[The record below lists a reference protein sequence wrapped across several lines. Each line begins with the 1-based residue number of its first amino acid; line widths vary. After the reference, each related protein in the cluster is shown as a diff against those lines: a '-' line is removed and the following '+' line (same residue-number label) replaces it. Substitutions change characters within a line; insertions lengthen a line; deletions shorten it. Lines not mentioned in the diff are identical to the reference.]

1 MLHAFIDESESGA
14 NYFFLGALI
23 VREENLAKLNQAL
36 DKIMVEFSSTTSVQ
50 PEAELHGY
58 DMMQQKGDWNGIPLR
73 LATAVFTQAMKAIDA
88 YADAFYGEGID
99 RVKQAERYRVLYHH
113 RTVAIGYVLE
123 RIQEHAKRLDE
134 RAIAYLDNHYTA
146 PEGRKEFI
154 QYKSKGTFGYRS
166 SKLDRI
172 DEMDFYDSRSYRGL
186 QAADLCTYIYNRT
199 VTCTH
204 AAPKAL
210 KTQNLLWEMIA
221 TIRNEGRCRIWP

>member
-113 RTVAIGYVLE
+113 RTRRPQRVHP
-123 RIQEHAKRLDE
+123 IQKQGNLRLQ
-134 RAIAYLDNHYTA
+134 
-146 PEGRKEFI
+146 K
-154 QYKSKGTFGYRS
+154 
-166 SKLDRI
+166 
-172 DEMDFYDSRSYRGL
+172 
-186 QAADLCTYIYNRT
+186 
-199 VTCTH
+199 
-204 AAPKAL
+204 L
-210 KTQNLLWEMIA
+210 KTRQNQRDGFL
-221 TIRNEGRCRIWP
+221 